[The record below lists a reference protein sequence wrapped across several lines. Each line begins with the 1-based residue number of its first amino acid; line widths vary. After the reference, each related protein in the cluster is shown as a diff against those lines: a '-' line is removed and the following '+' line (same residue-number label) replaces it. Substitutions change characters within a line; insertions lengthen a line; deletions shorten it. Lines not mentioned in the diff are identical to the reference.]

1 MHPELQDEILQ
12 LRARSARFACL
23 SYRLSDLED
32 VLRFIKSGL
41 LKATPASEFLC
52 VDAMPL
58 GFSFFESTAHGIASA
73 YTAPLPYLTLG
84 ISESRDGNFFVG
96 NRDIPSMR

>member
-1 MHPELQDEILQ
+1 MTPPGVPTMHPELQDEILQ

-41 LKATPASEFLC
+41 LKATPAAIAQYRTERLQLISQIQ
-52 VDAMPL
+52 AML
-58 GFSFFESTAHGIASA
+58 LASRTA
-73 YTAPLPYLTLG
+73 
-84 ISESRDGNFFVG
+84 
-96 NRDIPSMR
+96 

>member
-32 VLRFIKSGL
+32 VLRFIESGL
-41 LKATPASEFLC
+41 LKATPAAIAQYRTERLQLISQIQ
-52 VDAMPL
+52 AML
-58 GFSFFESTAHGIASA
+58 LASRTA
-73 YTAPLPYLTLG
+73 
-84 ISESRDGNFFVG
+84 
-96 NRDIPSMR
+96 